1 MHFAFRA
8 VGLSEGGIGK
18 PPFDLGEGY
27 IKNLV
32 KKGHQL
38 RGLWP
43 KTSGRMTLM
52 RHFVWYI
59 SSMRRS
65 KEDLLN
71 LKYLWYSSKKITC
84 KTFPFPCNVYR
95 DLNVV
100 LGCNLSQW
108 LGLIVDCGHV
118 AGS

>member
-1 MHFAFRA
+1 
-8 VGLSEGGIGK
+8 
-18 PPFDLGEGY
+18 
-27 IKNLV
+27 
-32 KKGHQL
+32 
-38 RGLWP
+38 
-43 KTSGRMTLM
+43 M